1 MQMDFLELIGL
12 AAGCCTTAAFFP
24 QVLHTWR
31 THSVADLS
39 LRMYLLM
46 TAGVFLWLVYGVFIG
61 SLAVTL
67 ANAVTLVLAAS
78 ILVMKLVYGKPSAG
92 DFDRRPK

>member
-1 MQMDFLELIGL
+1 
-12 AAGCCTTAAFFP
+12 
-24 QVLHTWR
+24 
-31 THSVADLS
+31 
-39 LRMYLLM
+39 M